1 MAVTPARPEVARYCE
16 RIHWVRD
23 MKIRIVA
30 ALFALAALGCNRDDR
45 SSGGP
50 SSATRDSAGIRV
62 IENPRPAEGSRLAW
76 RIGPGP
82 VVSIGTRRGEGPYML
97 HQVWDAL
104 KLRDGRIVVA
114 NSGTNELRV
123 FDPSGTWLETWAG
136 QGEGPGEFFELA
148 YIDHWPGD
156 SIAAWWG
163 PRRGIS
169 VFDSEGNF
177 GRTFALERNRDDPM
191 ALHVNPIAV
200 RSDGS
205 ILVGH
210 DPFSL
215 DPVLVEVRGAEGQLL
230 SSLGEHPGRGEQSIF
245 GASMP
250 REPWG
255 DLIVI
260 SPADRYEIRAFSV
273 DGTLARIVR
282 WGQVPRS
289 PTREDVDAYIEER
302 VSWYPPDL
310 TPAEIAEYR
319 TQKRKEW
326 RSEPVA
332 EHFPA
337 FSSVIADKLAHL
349 WVEEYESVADDYPA
363 RLWTVF
369 DPEGGVLGY
378 FETPKDWRIFE
389 IGEDY
394 ILVLVRGE
402 LDVETVQVW
411 PLERS

>member
-1 MAVTPARPEVARYCE
+1 
-16 RIHWVRD
+16 
-23 MKIRIVA
+23 
-30 ALFALAALGCNRDDR
+30 
-45 SSGGP
+45 
-50 SSATRDSAGIRV
+50 
-62 IENPRPAEGSRLAW
+62 
-76 RIGPGP
+76 
-82 VVSIGTRRGEGPYML
+82 
-97 HQVWDAL
+97 
-104 KLRDGRIVVA
+104 
-114 NSGTNELRV
+114 
-123 FDPSGTWLETWAG
+123 
-136 QGEGPGEFFELA
+136 
-148 YIDHWPGD
+148 
-156 SIAAWWG
+156 
-163 PRRGIS
+163 
-169 VFDSEGNF
+169 
-177 GRTFALERNRDDPM
+177 M

-205 ILVGH
+205 IVVGH

-215 DPVLVEVRGAEGQLL
+215 DPVLVEVRGVEGQLL

-289 PTREDVDAYIEER
+289 PTREDVDAYIEDR

-319 TQKRKEW
+319 AQKRKEW

-337 FSSVIADKLAHL
+337 FSSVIADKLDHL
-349 WVEEYESVADDYPA
+349 WVEEYEPPHEE
-363 RLWTVF
+363 RPGTRWTVF
-369 DPEGGVLGY
+369 DRQGQVLGIVETPEGLMIY
-378 FETPKDWRIFE
+378 E

-394 ILVLVRGE
+394 VLGRIRDE
-402 LDVETVQVW
+402 LDVEYVQVW